1 MSYNQKDII
10 SGINHKD
17 KKAWNMVYSQFYAA
31 LCAYVAKMIPESEAV
46 EDLVQDVFI
55 SIWEKGNTFQTIQE
69 LTHYMYRACYNNTLI
84 YIRNN
89 QIHDTILNIIGK
101 ELNEEDE
108 DTIYVQ
114 TVKEEII
121 RQLYLNIEQLPTE
134 QRRIMLLRIEGHSWE
149 EIAQM
154 LGVSLNTI
162 KTQKSRSYKYLRS
175 KLEGSSFLV
184 LFYVLF

>member
-1 MSYNQKDII
+1 
-10 SGINHKD
+10 
-17 KKAWNMVYSQFYAA
+17 
-31 LCAYVAKMIPESEAV
+31 
-46 EDLVQDVFI
+46 
-55 SIWEKGNTFQTIQE
+55 
-69 LTHYMYRACYNNTLI
+69 MYRACYNNTLI

-108 DTIYVQ
+108 DTIYAQ

-184 LFYVLF
+184 LFYILF